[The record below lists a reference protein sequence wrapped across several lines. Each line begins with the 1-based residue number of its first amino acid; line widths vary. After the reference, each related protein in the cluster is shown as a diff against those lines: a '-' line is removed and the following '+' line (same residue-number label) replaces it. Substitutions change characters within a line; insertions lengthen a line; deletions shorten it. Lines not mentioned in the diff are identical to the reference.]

1 MSVAEPKLPI
11 ATIALGLRP
20 LQTRRNEGIRHW
32 IVERTEPRSRCV
44 TTENGESTQKLRTQR
59 CESICLTRESTKEG
73 GRQNVLRLC
82 ILPTTGVHINSGLH
96 LVRWLEG
103 GGAT

>member
-1 MSVAEPKLPI
+1 MSVAARKLPA
-11 ATIALGLRP
+11 ATTALGLRAI
-20 LQTRRNEGIRHW
+20 QTRRSEGIRHW

-44 TTENGESTQKLRTQR
+44 TTENGESTQKLRASR
-59 CESICLTRESTKEG
+59 CGSIRETRESNEKG

-82 ILPTTGVHINSGLH
+82 ILQTTGVHSNSGLH